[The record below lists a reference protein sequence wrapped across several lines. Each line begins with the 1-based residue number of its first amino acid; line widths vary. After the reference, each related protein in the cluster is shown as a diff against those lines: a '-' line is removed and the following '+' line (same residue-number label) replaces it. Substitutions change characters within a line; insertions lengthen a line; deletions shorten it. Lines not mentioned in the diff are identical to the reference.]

1 MKKLMM
7 AAIGLMMAFSANA
20 QYLNESRTPF
30 YQGKFYLNAA
40 CSSTTLAYSKA
51 SDFQLGINA
60 KAGYFLLDNLMAV
73 GVAGFDMV
81 NNGDQRTI
89 ELGAGARWYFDTV
102 GIYVGA
108 IAKYANQKAYD
119 FSIDDFRPEVNVG
132 YAFFLNRNITLEP
145 EAYYE
150 HSFKDSDYSGFGL
163 RLGLSI
169 YFEM

>member
-7 AAIGLMMAFSANA
+7 AAIGLMMAVSANA
-20 QYLNESRTPF
+20 QYLNDPETPF

-40 CSSTTLAYSKA
+40 CSSTTLAYSK
-51 SDFQLGINA
+51 STDFQLGINA
-60 KAGYFLLDNLMAV
+60 KVGYFLIDNVMAV
-73 GVAGFDMV
+73 GVAGFNSV
-81 NNGDQRTI
+81 NNGDNRTF
-89 ELGAGARWYFDTV
+89 ELGAGARYYFDTV

-108 IAKYANQKAYD
+108 IAKYAHQKVYE
-119 FSIDDFRPEVNVG
+119 FSIDDFRPEINAG